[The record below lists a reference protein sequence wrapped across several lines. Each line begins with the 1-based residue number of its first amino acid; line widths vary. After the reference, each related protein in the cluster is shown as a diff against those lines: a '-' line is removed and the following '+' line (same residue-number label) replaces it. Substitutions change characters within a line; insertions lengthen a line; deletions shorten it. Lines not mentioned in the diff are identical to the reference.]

1 MQCASDALLSDLNA
15 STMDQLLPN
24 SVSLCLWP
32 FQSAQHKVQVSVVQL
47 IYNGQQ
53 AVIKC

>member
-1 MQCASDALLSDLNA
+1 MQCVSDALLSDLNA
-15 STMDQLLPN
+15 STMDQLFPN
-24 SVSLCLWP
+24 SVSQCLWP
-32 FQSAQHKVQVSVVQL
+32 LQSVQHKVQVSVVQL